1 MMHLSRNFLI
11 HKFHEIMTCVDFR
24 KIRAKE
30 TTIQEKLDHSHID
43 FTIIKI

>member
-1 MMHLSRNFLI
+1 MMHLRRIFRI
-11 HKFHEIMTCVDFR
+11 HKFHEIVRCVDFR